1 MYNLRILGAG
11 KLKIVGM
18 IRKIDELGRIVLP
31 KELRKTFNIQQ
42 RDPVEIYVVEDKI
55 MIKKFTEGNV
65 VSGIVRKIDELGR
78 VVLPMEMR
86 KMFDIVSDDAFEVNV
101 EDDNI
106 TLKKITVK
114 CIFCG
119 SKSDIV
125 EFMDKRVCY
134 GCIKKIARLK

>member
-1 MYNLRILGAG
+1 M
-11 KLKIVGM
+11 KMVGM
-18 IRKIDELGRIVLP
+18 TRKIDELGRIVLP
-31 KELRKTFNIQQ
+31 KELRRTFDIQE

-55 MIKKFTEGNV
+55 MIKKFVEGNA

-78 VVLPMEMR
+78 VVLPMETR
-86 KMFDIVSDDAFEVNV
+86 KMFDIVSEDAFEVNV
-101 EDDNI
+101 ENDNI

-125 EFMDKRVCY
+125 EFMDRRVCHE
-134 GCIKKIARLK
+134 CVKKIARLK